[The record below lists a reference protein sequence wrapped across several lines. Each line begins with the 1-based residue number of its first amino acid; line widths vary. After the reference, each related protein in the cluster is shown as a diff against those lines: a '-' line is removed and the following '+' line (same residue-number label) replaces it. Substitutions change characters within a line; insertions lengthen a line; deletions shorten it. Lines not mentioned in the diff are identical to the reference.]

1 MPVNEQRVNR
11 RVSHCASPDDVGFLL
26 LKEALEKVTEYLT
39 LYLLFFL
46 RLMESCPHGWSHTG
60 RLPSRGPESLSS
72 QAENLAGKCFFSS
85 EIVVGRTRI
94 STFQKDRFCF
104 MCMTECHHVCICTT
118 CVLTVTGGQTRA
130 LDLLE
135 LELDSGEPSCGCWE
149 QTLGYPPEQQVTLTT
164 ESSPQP

>member
-1 MPVNEQRVNR
+1 
-11 RVSHCASPDDVGFLL
+11 
-26 LKEALEKVTEYLT
+26 
-39 LYLLFFL
+39 
-46 RLMESCPHGWSHTG
+46 MESCPHGWSHTG
-60 RLPSRGPESLSS
+60 RLPSRGPESLCS
-72 QAENLAGKCFFSS
+72 QAEDLAGECFFSS
-85 EIVVGRTRI
+85 EVVVGRTRI

-164 ESSPQP
+164 ESSPQPWQSLLTIIEPLTREMLKFSSSENQGFQHNKKLHSLYLIEPFQINGLK